1 MVFAIQIRMD
11 WKTQTV
17 IGFGLRETSGPAQ
30 DGVKT
35 TSAVFCHVTLVDG
48 EATEVPDNLGIRP
61 VWSWSNVGAM
71 SCCPPKT
78 RRCNV
83 SRNETCLWLAGCGPG
98 ITENIKIKNVITS
111 ARARG
116 GGSRDLNGIE
126 FSRAYLHQIAESTAK
141 QTGSRDW
148 VTQGENWEARGTI

>member
-48 EATEVPDNLGIRP
+48 EATEVPVSSPDLFIYNYTYLLSLVFFLAKMAFVLGLFQLE
-61 VWSWSNVGAM
+61 A
-71 SCCPPKT
+71 
-78 RRCNV
+78 
-83 SRNETCLWLAGCGPG
+83 LGPA
-98 ITENIKIKNVITS
+98 V
-111 ARARG
+111 
-116 GGSRDLNGIE
+116 
-126 FSRAYLHQIAESTAK
+126 
-141 QTGSRDW
+141 TGSK
-148 VTQGENWEARGTI
+148 